1 MQLNE
6 IKHFEK
12 GKHSTKSNLC
22 KDEGI
27 KLLHVREKLW
37 VNEKEKMKN
46 VIKQFLK

>member
-1 MQLNE
+1 MQT
-6 IKHFEK
+6 
-12 GKHSTKSNLC
+12 TKSNLC

-27 KLLHVREKLW
+27 KLLYVREKLW